1 MSKVNDLRKLLALN
15 KSIDE
20 HRHDMYEFAKE
31 KSLSDPQIIKIS
43 QQLDREII
51 IWQKSVL
58 VQKTGHNCD

>member
-1 MSKVNDLRKLLALN
+1 MISRKLLALN

-20 HRHDMYEFAKE
+20 HRYDMYELAKE
-31 KSLSDPQIIKIS
+31 KGLLDPQIIKIS

-58 VQKTGHNCD
+58 VQKTQHNCN